1 MITLV
6 LGGTRS
12 GKSRY
17 AQQLARQLS
26 ARPLYVATSR
36 AWDAAHQERIARH
49 QRERGP
55 EWRTLECELELDA
68 LELDGEVAVIDCVT
82 LWLSNFFS
90 DQGADVD
97 RCLERARRIVDRL
110 AERRAELLVVS
121 NELGQSLHAPSE
133 IGRKFVDL
141 QGLVNQHLAA
151 RAENVAWMVAGIPL
165 YVKGRAPDSA
175 APSAQA
181 GAHGAG

>member
-26 ARPLYVATSR
+26 ERPLYVATSR
-36 AWDAAHQERIARH
+36 PWDADHQARIARH

-55 EWRTLECELELDA
+55 EWRTVECEIELDA
-68 LELDGEVAVIDCVT
+68 LPLDGEVAVIDCVT
-82 LWLSNFFS
+82 LWLTNLFS
-90 DQGADVD
+90 DADVE
-97 RCLERARRIVDRL
+97 RCLARARAIIDRL
-110 AERRAELLVVS
+110 TERRAQLFLVS
-121 NELGQSLHAPSE
+121 NELGQSLHAPTE

-141 QGLVNQHLAA
+141 QGLVNQHIAA
-151 RAENVAWMVAGIPL
+151 RAQNVAWMVAGIAS
-165 YVKGRAPDSA
+165 YVKGA
-175 APSAQA
+175 APE
-181 GAHGAG
+181 GDVHGAG

>member
-26 ARPLYVATSR
+26 ERPLYVATSR
-36 AWDAAHQERIARH
+36 PWDADHQARIARH

-55 EWRTLECELELDA
+55 EWRTVECEIEIDSLP
-68 LELDGEVAVIDCVT
+68 LDGEVAVIDCVT
-82 LWLSNFFS
+82 LWLTNLFS
-90 DQGADVD
+90 DADVE
-97 RCLERARRIVDRL
+97 RCLGRARTIVDRL
-110 AERRAELLVVS
+110 TERRAQLLLVS
-121 NELGQSLHAPSE
+121 NELGHSLHAPTE

-141 QGLVNQHLAA
+141 QGLVNQHIAA
-151 RAENVAWMVAGIPL
+151 RARNVAWMVAGIPS
-165 YVKGRAPDSA
+165 YVKGA
-175 APSAQA
+175 APE
-181 GAHGAG
+181 GDVHGGG

>member
-26 ARPLYVATSR
+26 ERPLYVATSR
-36 AWDAAHQERIARH
+36 PWDTDHQARIARH

-55 EWRTLECELELDA
+55 EWRTLECEIALDS
-68 LELDGEVAVIDCVT
+68 LPLDGEVAVIDCVT
-82 LWLSNFFS
+82 LWLTNLFS
-90 DQGADVD
+90 DADLEH
-97 RCLERARRIVDRL
+97 CLGRARAIIDRL
-110 AERRAELLVVS
+110 TERRAQLFLVS
-121 NELGQSLHAPSE
+121 NELGQSLHAPTE

-141 QGLVNQHLAA
+141 QGLVNQHIAA
-151 RAENVAWMVAGIPL
+151 RAQNVAWMVAGIAT
-165 YVKGRAPDSA
+165 YVKGA
-175 APSAQA
+175 APEV
-181 GAHGAG
+181 GE